1 VGAPVSATR
10 PAQARTKLFAAVFD
24 NATGQEQYD
33 PAAQGMGDLV
43 AVMLAQQDNVAVVE
57 RQKLDALAAEQA
69 RSLKGLTGEQF
80 AVSAGKLLKANLAL
94 TGRLFLLNGKLTVN
108 VQAIDIETSR
118 VVAADQYTTAPES
131 LVEGSF
137 QVARNLAKQMAMP
150 MPAVDLAKIDK
161 SPLASLH
168 FAKALSHYY
177 AGNLD
182 PALMQFM
189 RAVDLDPDYTEVHY
203 WSGLCY
209 SKQGEHADAV
219 IEWEQFLK
227 DQPDSKYAPQVKK
240 LLAEAKALEKV
251 SAAPR
256 LAPASAPA
264 TQPAKDSTNGQ

>member
-1 VGAPVSATR
+1 
-10 PAQARTKLFAAVFD
+10 
-24 NATGQEQYD
+24 
-33 PAAQGMGDLV
+33 
-43 AVMLAQQDNVAVVE
+43 
-57 RQKLDALAAEQA
+57 
-69 RSLKGLTGEQF
+69 
-80 AVSAGKLLKANLAL
+80 
-94 TGRLFLLNGKLTVN
+94 
-108 VQAIDIETSR
+108 
-118 VVAADQYTTAPES
+118 
-131 LVEGSF
+131 VEGSF

-150 MPAVDLAKIDK
+150 MPAVDLTKIDK

-189 RAVDLDPDYTEVHY
+189 RAVDLDPDYTEAHY

-227 DQPDSKYAPQVKK
+227 DQPNSKYAPQVKK

-264 TQPAKDSTNGQ
+264 TQPATDGAKG